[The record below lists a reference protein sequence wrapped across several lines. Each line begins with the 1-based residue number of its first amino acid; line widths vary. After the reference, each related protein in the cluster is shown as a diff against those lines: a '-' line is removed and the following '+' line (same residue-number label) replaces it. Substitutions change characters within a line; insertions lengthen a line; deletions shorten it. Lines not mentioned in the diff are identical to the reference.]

1 MSISIRLLVQ
11 TDYLKIIKL
20 APDDDIMSSILFS
33 IAKVVKDCLDEISY
47 TYGAF
52 IDDELIGFIYGF
64 VLPNKTLLPQYLY
77 IGKKYRGKK
86 IGRQLLETLE
96 KESKCTCSIAYFE
109 KGLSE
114 YYSKQGYMIGDTLV
128 GLKELSSNDKSD

>member
-47 TYGAF
+47 TYGDIWSF
-52 IDDELIGFIYGF
+52 H
-64 VLPNKTLLPQYLY
+64 
-77 IGKKYRGKK
+77 R
-86 IGRQLLETLE
+86 
-96 KESKCTCSIAYFE
+96 
-109 KGLSE
+109 
-114 YYSKQGYMIGDTLV
+114 
-128 GLKELSSNDKSD
+128 

>member
-1 MSISIRLLVQ
+1 M
-11 TDYLKIIKL
+11 
-20 APDDDIMSSILFS
+20 
-33 IAKVVKDCLDEISY
+33 
-47 TYGAF
+47 
-52 IDDELIGFIYGF
+52 ID
-64 VLPNKTLLPQYLY
+64 
-77 IGKKYRGKK
+77 KKYRGKK

>member
-64 VLPNKTLLPQYLY
+64 ILPNKTLLPQYLY
-77 IGKKYRGKK
+77 IDK
-86 IGRQLLETLE
+86 I
-96 KESKCTCSIAYFE
+96 
-109 KGLSE
+109 
-114 YYSKQGYMIGDTLV
+114 
-128 GLKELSSNDKSD
+128 

>member
-64 VLPNKTLLPQYLY
+64 V
-77 IGKKYRGKK
+77 
-86 IGRQLLETLE
+86 
-96 KESKCTCSIAYFE
+96 FF
-109 KGLSE
+109 
-114 YYSKQGYMIGDTLV
+114 
-128 GLKELSSNDKSD
+128 

>member
-11 TDYLKIIKL
+11 TDYLKIIEL

-33 IAKVVKDCLDEISY
+33 IAKDGKDCSDKISY

-52 IDDELIGFIYGF
+52 IDDELIGFVYGF

-77 IGKKYRGKK
+77 IDKKYRGKK
-86 IGRQLLETLE
+86 
-96 KESKCTCSIAYFE
+96 
-109 KGLSE
+109 
-114 YYSKQGYMIGDTLV
+114 
-128 GLKELSSNDKSD
+128 